1 MKKEIQSQLNLE
13 SNYVNLQ
20 KIEFNKNNMF
30 FLLLS

>member
-20 KIEFNKNNMF
+20 KIEFNLNNMF